1 MYLTASRPD
10 IAFVT
15 FVCARYQDSGFELIA
30 YSDVNHARCN
40 DDCIG
45 RRKSK
50 IVHQCQFRKLM
61 ETPKNLFVSPINIQT
76 VKAFMNRVGYQ
87 AVINRTNVDYAALL
101 WWDFMNNVFSKK
113 EAIQYPRFIKLIIA
127 DLIKKFPN
135 IPQMI
140 NEDYHSIKDDIP
152 LVSVYTIGNIRVRGM
167 LISDEFLT
175 EEICATIDFKE
186 YETVF
191 MNVDVL
197 INQPN
202 RLFIPKERIEKVDE
216 TKDAKM
222 GSLETKTEEMQTPIP
237 TLPRYLRTII
247 SSGKNIT

>member
-1 MYLTASRPD
+1 
-10 IAFVT
+10 
-15 FVCARYQDSGFELIA
+15 
-30 YSDVNHARCN
+30 
-40 DDCIG
+40 
-45 RRKSK
+45 
-50 IVHQCQFRKLM
+50 
-61 ETPKNLFVSPINIQT
+61 
-76 VKAFMNRVGYQ
+76 
-87 AVINRTNVDYAALL
+87 
-101 WWDFMNNVFSKK
+101 
-113 EAIQYPRFIKLIIA
+113 
-127 DLIKKFPN
+127 
-135 IPQMI
+135 MI

-247 SSGKNIT
+247 SS